1 MFHHISIIGTIG
13 SVGTISNSA
22 DSVYYTVMP
31 LEGYALSN
39 VDYRKYYHLERY
51 LFDEVTK
58 SFQKNSTLSAYDFFC
73 IVIWKA
79 NRAKSKVAERLLSQ
93 DHSDLSQ
100 AVSALIG
107 NIAKAQ
113 GEKARMKVL
122 VSDWGFRLPMASAIL
137 TVLYPNAFT
146 VYDVRVCEVLG
157 NYRSAQY
164 RTNFDALWSEYE
176 GYIDAV
182 KKAVAENY
190 ELREKDRWLW
200 GKSFSEQ
207 LQEDIKANFKKVREE
222 NETEA

>member
-1 MFHHISIIGTIG
+1 MHGKCL
-13 SVGTISNSA
+13 VE
-22 DSVYYTVMP
+22 D
-31 LEGYALSN
+31 GYALSN

-51 LFDEVTK
+51 LFDDVTK
-58 SFQKNSTLSAYDFFC
+58 LFEKNKTLSAYDFFC

-79 NRAKSKVAERLLSQ
+79 NRAKSKVAERLLS
-93 DHSDLSQ
+93 HGHNDLNQ

-107 NIAKAQ
+107 NIAVAQ
-113 GEKARMKVL
+113 DEKARMKVL

-137 TVLYPNAFT
+137 TVLYSNTFT

-157 NYRSAQY
+157 NYRSAQN
-164 RTNFDALWSEYE
+164 RTNFDAVWSEYE
-176 GYIDAV
+176 GYIEAV
-182 KKAVAENY
+182 KKAVTENY

-207 LQEDIKANFKKVREE
+207 LQEDIRANFKKVREE